1 MVVRV
6 SRSSR
11 RVRPSQMVSA
21 DSSSVSEVAADSA
34 AAASASAA
42 STRRRCASATGLS
55 TRSILLELMFEYSPF
70 IAGGGPLGAVSAW
83 GWVTSSSA
91 VTALREMP
99 DEQRARVAGT
109 APSLAGSAS
118 DYGIDDPRKVPRA

>member
-11 RVRPSQMVSA
+11 RVMPSQRVSA
-21 DSSSVSEVAADSA
+21 DSSSASPAAPDSA

-55 TRSILLELMFEYSPF
+55 TPPILLELMFECWPF
-70 IAGGGPLGAVSAW
+70 VAGGGPLGASGIVVLA
-83 GWVTSSSA
+83 GLA
-91 VTALREMP
+91 GG
-99 DEQRARVAGT
+99 DEQLMTRVALGY
-109 APSLAGSAS
+109 
-118 DYGIDDPRKVPRA
+118 DF